1 MDCVRIGDD
10 HPATRE
16 NVFAHLRHRHLAMIY
31 FTAKTS
37 TKLLSTWHLLLSG
50 EGTTQSGFLN
60 PVMGTTRYRASRG
73 QCNVDKQEVSGSRR
87 FLQSPR
93 GLTSFDFL
101 FSLQPVV

>member
-50 EGTTQSGFLN
+50 EGTTQSGFLGPSN
-60 PVMGTTRYRASRG
+60 GNHSIQRLARSIRRRQARDLRQSRISSMSAG
-73 QCNVDKQEVSGSRR
+73 
-87 FLQSPR
+87 
-93 GLTSFDFL
+93 FDQL
-101 FSLQPVV
+101 